1 MKPNLQ
7 VALTMHK
14 GRSRHQQDAIL
25 TPGRALQLIDSHIQ
39 LFEAEADALFAIAD
53 GVAASPTAAR
63 ASVLAVKAL
72 AKAVKEHLEWSFD
85 GLVGARHVRAAQ
97 QQLSGALASG
107 WLKHGA
113 STTLVGAHIRGNQL
127 AVVNSGDSRAYLFR
141 HEGDIECLSRDHTQR
156 RCLLDEGFAVD
167 GVEYASI
174 YDALS
179 DCLVADPEA
188 ADFAVHRQTTTLR
201 PGDRLLLCSDG
212 VHDVLDGSAWLT
224 DIAQQRSP
232 SDLVGGTRSLVLK
245 NGAPD
250 NFSMIAIRFLGR
262 P

>member
-1 MKPNLQ
+1 M
-7 VALTMHK
+7 
-14 GRSRHQQDAIL
+14 
-25 TPGRALQLIDSHIQ
+25 
-39 LFEAEADALFAIAD
+39 
-53 GVAASPTAAR
+53 
-63 ASVLAVKAL
+63 
-72 AKAVKEHLEWSFD
+72 
-85 GLVGARHVRAAQ
+85 GARHVRAAQ

-127 AVVNSGDSRAYLFR
+127 AVVNSGDSRAYLPPR
-141 HEGDIECLSRDHTQR
+141 GRRRGPLSRDHTQR

-232 SDLVGGTRSLVLK
+232 SDLVRGTRSLVLK